1 LWFTVFCKPPS
12 EASRAFKAVQK
23 LAFGQAKRVRF
34 KGKNQLKSLEG
45 KTNKTGIRYIEKTG
59 HVLWKGLKL
68 KAIINPKQKG
78 LALSADKVVVHGL
91 SHRVKFCR
99 IIKRIF
105 NQSIRFFVQLA
116 LEGEPW
122 CIVFIA
128 TPL

>member
-1 LWFTVFCKPPS
+1 LWFTVLCKPPS
-12 EASRAFKAVQK
+12 EASRAFKAVQRI
-23 LAFGQAKRVRF
+23 AFGQARRVRF

-45 KTNKTGIRYIEKTG
+45 KTNKTGIRYIEKTS

-68 KAIINPKQKG
+68 KCVIDVN
-78 LALSADKVVVHGL
+78 DTVVVHGL
-91 SHRVKFCR
+91 SHCVKYCR

-105 NQSIRFFVQLA
+105 NGKARFFVQLA
-116 LEGEPW
+116 LKGEPW